1 MSRQQELDDQ
11 FDLILKPPAATE
23 DRPKP
28 RRTRPV
34 RMSVDIGKETYRELK
49 AFPEEMGLPEKLDR
63 MQVPTMEVIR
73 ALIEELSVN
82 KRLREQVAK
91 RLLRSL
97 AK

>member
-11 FDLILKPPAATE
+11 FDLVLKGPSTKPGE
-23 DRPKP
+23 PKP
-28 RRTRPV
+28 QRTRPV
-34 RMSVDIGKETYRELK
+34 RLSVDVGKETYRDLK
-49 AFPEEMGLPEKLDR
+49 TFAEDMGLPEQLGR
-63 MQVPTMEVIR
+63 AQIPTMEVIR
-73 ALIEELSVN
+73 ALIDELSVN